1 MRWLKKKIR
10 SHDRLTP
17 DEVFLDAHE
26 IPGFSRERLEGLIEK
41 PIGKGAFFSFGA
53 LLGLFGLLLVGR
65 TFWLQVVRGEE
76 LTGRSE
82 NNYIETE
89 YIDPPRGVI
98 YDRTGEIIA
107 TNEAY
112 TDEKGEIR
120 YRRAMRHPYA
130 FSHLVGYVGIPS
142 QAEKDAGRDAI
153 GVSAIGKTGLESRYD
168 TKLRGIAG
176 RRDQELDAAGAI
188 ISRGLIVQPEEGEN
202 IKTTINAP
210 LQEALWEVL
219 DRTMHERGFRGGGGL
234 IFSVKDGSVAALVS
248 VPSYD
253 ANAFARGLT
262 QEEASALF
270 SDKQSPLFNRVLS
283 GTYAPGS
290 IIKPFVAL
298 AALEEGV
305 IDEHKSIYSSGV
317 LELPN
322 PFNPSQPSRFLDWK
336 AHGYVDLR
344 RAIAVSS
351 DVYFYTIGGGNG
363 DVKGLGI
370 ARIKSWLEKFGFGK
384 MTGIDLDGEKV
395 GFLPDPESK
404 KTLHPENPIWRIG
417 DTYHASIGQ
426 GDVLMNPLE
435 VARALGALATGGTF
449 TNLHIAENAE
459 GSAEQFEKLSFN
471 PKNLKAVHEGMRSAV
486 ADGGTAAAVSWVE
499 TPIAGK
505 TGTAEV
511 GGKKDRV
518 HSWFIGFAP
527 ADDPQIGVVLFL
539 ESGPRSNLVGAPF
552 VTSELFRWITAHG
565 GVEGIL
571 R

>member
-10 SHDRLTP
+10 LHDHLTL

-26 IPGFSRERLEGLIEK
+26 IPGFSRERLEGSIEK
-41 PIGKGAFFSFGA
+41 PISSRAFLSFGTI
-53 LLGLFGLLLVGR
+53 LTFFGLFLVGR
-65 TFWLQVVRGEE
+65 AFWLQIVRGDE
-76 LTGRSE
+76 LTLRSE
-82 NNYIETE
+82 YNYIETA
-89 YIDPPRGVI
+89 YINPPRGVI
-98 YDRTGEIIA
+98 YDRTGSIIA

-120 YRRAMRHPYA
+120 YRRSMRHPYA

-142 QAEKDAGRDAI
+142 QVEKDLGLDSL
-153 GVSAIGKTGLESRYD
+153 GVVAIGKTGLESRYD
-168 TKLRGIAG
+168 TKLRGVAG
-176 RRDQELDAAGAI
+176 RRDQELDASGEI
-188 ISRGLIVQPEEGEN
+188 ISHGLIVQPKEGEN
-202 IKTTINAP
+202 IKTTINAA
-210 LQEALWEVL
+210 LQEKSWEVL
-219 DRTMHERGFRGGGGL
+219 DRVMRERGFRGGGGI
-234 IFSVKDGSVAALVS
+234 IFSVKDGSVASMVS

-253 ANAFARGLT
+253 ANAFARGLSKK
-262 QEEASALF
+262 EATELF
-270 SDKQSPLFNRVLS
+270 SNKRTPLFNRTLA

-322 PFNPSQPSRFLDWK
+322 PFNPSKPSRFLDWK

-351 DVYFYTIGGGNG
+351 DVYFYTIGGGFG

-370 ARIKSWLEKFGFGK
+370 ARIKLWLEKFGFDRS
-384 MTGIDLDGEKV
+384 TGIDLDGEKI
-395 GFLPDPESK
+395 GFIPDVESK
-404 KTLHPENPIWRIG
+404 KTLHPENPIWRVG

-426 GDVLMNPLE
+426 GDVLVTPLQA
-435 VARALGALATGGTF
+435 ARALSALATGGT
-449 TNLHIAENAE
+449 LAEFHVAE
-459 GSAEQFEKLSFN
+459 SAGKSPEQFEKLTFN
-471 PKNLKAVHEGMRSAV
+471 QKNLNAVLDGMRAAASN
-486 ADGGTAAAVSWVE
+486 GGTAASVAWVK
-499 TPIAGK
+499 PQMAGK

-511 GGKKDRV
+511 GGLKDRV

-527 ADDPQIGVVLFL
+527 ADDPKIGIVFFL
-539 ESGPRSNLVGAPF
+539 ESGPRANLVGAPSA
-552 VTSELFRWITAHG
+552 VSELFRWIMDNG
-565 GVEGIL
+565 GIDGIL

>member
-1 MRWLKKKIR
+1 MRWLKRKTR
-10 SHDRLTP
+10 SRDHLTP

-26 IPGFSRERLEGLIEK
+26 IPGFSRERLEGFIEK
-41 PIGKGAFFSFGA
+41 PIQHEAFLSFAA
-53 LLGLFGLLLVGR
+53 LLTLFGLFLVGR
-65 TFWLQVVRGEE
+65 SFWLQVVRGGE
-76 LTGRSE
+76 LTKRSE
-82 NNYIETE
+82 HNYIETT
-89 YIDPPRGVI
+89 YSDPPRGVI
-98 YDRTGEIIA
+98 YDRSGNIIA

-120 YRRAMRHPYA
+120 YRRSMRHPYA

-142 QAEKDAGRDAI
+142 EEEKAAGRNAV
-153 GVSAIGKTGLESRYD
+153 GVLMTGKTGLESKYD
-168 TKLRGIAG
+168 SLLHGVAG
-176 RRDQELDAAGAI
+176 RRDQEFDASGAI
-188 ISRGLIVQPEEGEN
+188 VSRGLLIPPKEGEN
-202 IKTTINAP
+202 LNTTINAP
-210 LQEALWEVL
+210 LQEATWEVL
-219 DRTMHERGFRGGGGL
+219 DRVMRERGFHGGGGV
-234 IFSVKDGSVAALVS
+234 IFSVKDGSVASLVS
-248 VPSYD
+248 VPSYN

-262 QEEASALF
+262 REEASDIF
-270 SDKQSPLFNRVLS
+270 SSKRAPLFNRVLS

-322 PFNPSQPSRFLDWK
+322 PFNPSNPSRFLDWK

-351 DVYFYTIGGGNG
+351 DVYFYSVGGGFG

-370 ARIKSWLEKFGFGK
+370 ARIKLWLEKFGFGQT
-384 MTGIDLDGEKV
+384 TGIDLDGEKI
-395 GFLPDPESK
+395 GFVPDAASK

-417 DTYHASIGQ
+417 DTYHTSIGQ
-426 GDVLMNPLE
+426 GDMLVTPLE
-435 VARALGALATGGTF
+435 AARALGGIATGSSLTE
-449 TNLHIAENAE
+449 LHIAQRA
-459 GSAEQFEKLSFN
+459 AKPPEQFTKLSFGE
-471 PKNLKAVHEGMRSAV
+471 KNLNAVREGMRSAV
-486 ADGGTAAAVSWVE
+486 ADGGTAGAVSWVK

-511 GGKKDRV
+511 GAKKDRV
-518 HSWFIGFAP
+518 HSWFVGFAP
-527 ADDPQIGVVLFL
+527 ANDPQVGFVFFL
-539 ESGPRSNLVGAPF
+539 ESGARSNLVGAPF
-552 VTSELFRWITAHG
+552 AASEIFRWIMANG

>member
-1 MRWLKKKIR
+1 MRWLKKKIH
-10 SHDRLTP
+10 SHDGLTP

-41 PIGKGAFFSFGA
+41 PIGKGAFLSFSV
-53 LLGLFGLLLVGR
+53 LLTLFGLLLVGR
-65 TFWLQVVRGEE
+65 AFWLQVVRGDE
-76 LTGRSE
+76 LTMRSE
-82 NNYIETE
+82 HNYIETT
-89 YIDPPRGVI
+89 YVDPPRGVI
-98 YDRTGEIIA
+98 YDRTGAVIA

-120 YRRAMRHPYA
+120 YRRSMRHPYA
-130 FSHLVGYVGIPS
+130 FSHLVGYVGTPS
-142 QAEKDAGRDAI
+142 KAEKDAGRDAV
-153 GVSAIGKTGLESRYD
+153 GVLAIGKTGLESRYD
-168 TKLRGIAG
+168 IPLRGIAG
-176 RRDQELDAAGAI
+176 RRDQELDAAGSTV
-188 ISRGLIVQPEEGEN
+188 SRGLIVRPEEGEN
-202 IKTTINAP
+202 MKTTINAP
-210 LQEALWEVL
+210 LQEAMWEIL
-219 DRTMHERGFRGGGGL
+219 DRIMRERGFRGGGGI
-234 IFSVKDGSVAALVS
+234 IFSVKDGSVASLVS

-262 QEEASALF
+262 QEEATELF
-270 SDKQSPLFNRVLS
+270 SSTRAPLFNRVLS

-290 IIKPFVAL
+290 IIKPFVAM

-305 IDEHKSIYSSGV
+305 IDEHKSLYSSGA

-344 RAIAVSS
+344 RALAVSS
-351 DVYFYTIGGGNG
+351 DVYFYTVGGGFG

-370 ARIKSWLEKFGFGK
+370 ARIKLWLEKFGFGK
-384 MTGIDLDGEKV
+384 TTGIDLDGEKI

-426 GDVLMNPLE
+426 GDVLVTPLE
-435 VARALGALATGGTF
+435 AARALSAIATGGTLAE
-449 TNLHIAENAE
+449 LHIAENAAK
-459 GSAEQFEKLSFN
+459 SPEQFEKLAFSE
-471 PKNLKAVHEGMRSAV
+471 KNLKAVREGMRSAV
-486 ADGGTAAAVSWVE
+486 ADGGTAAAVSWVQ

-511 GGKKDRV
+511 GSKKDRV
-518 HSWFIGFAP
+518 HSWFMGFAP
-527 ADDPQIGVVLFL
+527 ADDPQIGIVLFL
-539 ESGPRSNLVGAPF
+539 ESGPRANLVGAPF
-552 VTSELFRWITAHG
+552 ATSEVFRWIMDHG

>member
-1 MRWLKKKIR
+1 MRWLKKKTR
-10 SHDRLTP
+10 SRDHLTP

-26 IPGFSRERLEGLIEK
+26 IPGFSRERFEGLIEK
-41 PIGKGAFFSFGA
+41 PIGKGTIVSFGV
-53 LLGLFGLLLVGR
+53 LLGLFGFFLLGR
-65 TFWLQVVRGEE
+65 TFWLQVVRGNE
-76 LTGRSE
+76 LSLRSE
-82 NNYIETE
+82 HNYIETA

-98 YDRTGEIIA
+98 YDRTGAIIA

-130 FSHLVGYVGIPS
+130 FSHLVGYTGIPS
-142 QAEKDAGRDAI
+142 QQEKDAGHDAV
-153 GVSAIGKTGLESRYD
+153 GVSMIGKTGLESRYD
-168 TKLRGIAG
+168 VSLRGTAG
-176 RRDQELDAAGAI
+176 RRDQELDASGTI
-188 ISRGLIVQPEEGEN
+188 VSRGLIVQPQEGEN
-202 IKTTINAP
+202 LQTTINAP
-210 LQEALWEVL
+210 LQEAMWEVL
-219 DRTMHERGFRGGGGL
+219 DRIMHDRGFRGGGGL
-234 IFSVKDGSVAALVS
+234 IFSVKDGSVASFVS

-262 QEEASALF
+262 KDEAAEIF
-270 SDKQSPLFNRVLS
+270 SSKEAPLFNRVLS

-290 IIKPFVAL
+290 IIKPFVAM

-344 RAIAVSS
+344 RALAVSS
-351 DVYFYTIGGGNG
+351 DVYFYTVGGGFA

-384 MTGIDLDGEKV
+384 PTNIDLDGEKV

-426 GDVLMNPLE
+426 GDVLVTPLE
-435 VARALGALATGGTF
+435 AARALSAIATGGTL
-449 TNLHIAENAE
+449 TELHIARDA
-459 GSAEQFEKLSFN
+459 AKPPEQFERLSFD
-471 PKNLKAVHEGMRSAV
+471 PKHLKAVRDGMRSAV

-511 GGKKDRV
+511 GGRKDRV
-518 HSWFIGFAP
+518 HSWFIGYAP

-539 ESGPRSNLVGAPF
+539 ESGPRANLVGAPF
-552 VTSELFRWITAHG
+552 ATSEVFRWIMAHG

>member
-10 SHDRLTP
+10 SHDHLTP

-26 IPGFSRERLEGLIEK
+26 IPGFSRERFEGLIEK
-41 PIGKGAFFSFGA
+41 PIGKGAFFSFSA
-53 LLGLFGLLLVGR
+53 LLMLFGVFLLGR
-65 TFWLQVVRGEE
+65 TFWLQVVRGDE
-76 LTGRSE
+76 LTTRSE
-82 NNYIETE
+82 HNYIETT

-98 YDRTGEIIA
+98 YDRAGAIIA

-112 TDEKGEIR
+112 TDDKGEIR
-120 YRRAMRHPYA
+120 YRRSMRHPYA
-130 FSHLVGYVGIPS
+130 FSHLVGYTGIPS
-142 QAEKDAGRDAI
+142 QAEKDAGHDAI
-153 GVSAIGKTGLESRYD
+153 GVSAIGKAGLESRYD
-168 TKLRGIAG
+168 TKLRGTAG
-176 RRDQELDAAGAI
+176 RRDQELDASGSTV
-188 ISRGLIVQPEEGEN
+188 SRGLIVQPHEGEN

-210 LQEALWEVL
+210 LQEAIWEIL
-219 DRTMHERGFRGGGGL
+219 DRTMRERGFRGGGG
-234 IFSVKDGSVAALVS
+234 IVFSVKDGSVASLVS

-262 QEEASALF
+262 KDEAAEILS
-270 SDKQSPLFNRVLS
+270 SKQAPLFNRVLS

-290 IIKPFVAL
+290 IIKPFVAM

-322 PFNPSQPSRFLDWK
+322 PFDPSKPSRFLDWK

-351 DVYFYTIGGGNG
+351 DVYFYTVGGGFG

-370 ARIKSWLEKFGFGK
+370 ARIKLWLEKFGFGK
-384 MTGIDLDGEKV
+384 TTGIDLDGERV

-426 GDVLMNPLE
+426 GDVLVTPLE
-435 VARALGALATGGTF
+435 AARALSAIATGGMLTE
-449 TNLHIAENAE
+449 LHIAENA
-459 GSAEQFEKLSFN
+459 AKPPEQFEKLSFEAQH
-471 PKNLKAVHEGMRSAV
+471 LKAIREGMRSAV
-486 ADGGTAAAVSWVE
+486 ADGGTAAAVSWVQ

-511 GGKKDRV
+511 GSRKDRV
-518 HSWFIGFAP
+518 HSWFIGYAP
-527 ADDPQIGVVLFL
+527 ADDPQIGIVLFL
-539 ESGPRSNLVGAPF
+539 ESGPRANLVGAPF
-552 VTSELFRWITAHG
+552 ATSEVFRWIMDHG